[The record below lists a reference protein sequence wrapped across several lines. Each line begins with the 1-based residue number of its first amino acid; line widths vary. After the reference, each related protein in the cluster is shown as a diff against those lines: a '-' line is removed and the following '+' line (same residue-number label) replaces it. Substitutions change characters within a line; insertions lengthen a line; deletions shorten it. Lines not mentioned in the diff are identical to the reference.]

1 MSLAYLSPGAILRQ
15 AVKDGRDDV
24 VRYLISLGVFKDS
37 AGPRTRPRT
46 MAQVHS
52 ASQLKWATC

>member
-15 AVKDGRDDV
+15 AVKYGCDDV

-37 AGPRTRPRT
+37 ADEEGKTALYLAAEKG
-46 MAQVHS
+46 M
-52 ASQLKWATC
+52 